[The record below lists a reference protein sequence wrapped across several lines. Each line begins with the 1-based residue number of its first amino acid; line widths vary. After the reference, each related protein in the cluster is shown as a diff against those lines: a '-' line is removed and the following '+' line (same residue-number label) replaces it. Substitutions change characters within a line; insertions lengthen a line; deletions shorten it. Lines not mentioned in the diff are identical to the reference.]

1 MLNPLHLI
9 YRFNLKTLLFSQT
22 LCAFSFQVGAEDRA
36 EIYVDPDPPSSTFS
50 PEDSLSK
57 IWVPDGFKLEL
68 VASEPMIEEPVCM
81 AWGPNGELYVAEM
94 RSYMQDIDMS
104 GELEPVSRVVKLV
117 DLNGDGRM
125 DKATTYL
132 DNLVLPRAI
141 LTLDKKVL
149 IGEPPYLWL
158 CEDTNGDGKAD
169 TKVNIYEN
177 FSKRE
182 SGNVEHKI
190 NGLQWTM
197 DNWIY
202 NTKSSSIFRYR
213 DQNIEER
220 KAVFS
225 GQWGQTVNDRGESIA
240 TKNSEPGLATIFPGK
255 YLGDLSLAN
264 KYRHLFERVRLGE
277 GYATTWPIQGTTD
290 LQGGRGL
297 GRSDDRSLQR
307 FTGACGQTVFRG
319 DRLGD
324 DMKGTYWVCEPVG
337 RMIRCSDVEYDQGM
351 ITLHNRLEKQ
361 NLEFV
366 ASTDANFRPVNSYT
380 GPDGTLYFIDMYRG
394 IIQHGNW
401 TREGSYLRE
410 EILRRGL
417 EKNVGKGRIYR
428 LVREGIA
435 PGPLP
440 NFGDSDAKELVEAL
454 GHPNGWWRD
463 EAQKL
468 LILRKEANA
477 IPLLK
482 SMVKRGESG
491 LFRAHA
497 LWTLDGMGVWD
508 QSLVQHAIS
517 DKDMEVRLA
526 ALRVAGEHLL
536 VNQASDT
543 LLDALS
549 NSLPDDDLDI
559 AVQRLLSLS
568 FYKKQAK
575 SHDVRRGHIE
585 RVTNAAG
592 KFIDKEIIAK
602 AFMVALNPVEYIPA
616 LERLSKETRF
626 QDNHPLPQHLAF
638 ACFALADQEASI
650 TALLD
655 FAAQTQSGFRSSL
668 LEGFRIGTQ
677 EGRSFS
683 RDLIRCKIK
692 PSGLT
697 RMEEAGVPEYSLAI
711 IYDLLTWPG
720 DPKFKLQ
727 KALPPLSESELVRF
741 NKGREIYQGLCAACH
756 GPEGQGVNMPEPQN
770 HIMLAPSL
778 AGSPRVNERNNRY
791 FAEIILK
798 GMTGPIDGVTYG
810 GVMAPMEAYDNEW
823 IASVMTYIRRS
834 WGNTGSPVHPNDI
847 ERVRSWN
854 KKRTTAFTLAELN
867 IPNR

>member
-1 MLNPLHLI
+1 MLNPLHPVYGFPLS
-9 YRFNLKTLLFSQT
+9 LLLFIKA
-22 LCAFSFQVGAEDRA
+22 LCVFCFQVGAEDRS
-36 EIYVDPDPPSSTFS
+36 EIDIDPDPPSSTFS
-50 PEDSLSK
+50 PEESLSK
-57 IWVPDGFKLEL
+57 IWVPDGFKIEL

-117 DLNGDGRM
+117 DLDGDGRM
-125 DKATTYL
+125 DQATTYL

-141 LTLDKKVL
+141 LTLDNKVL
-149 IGEPPYLWL
+149 IGEPPHLWL
-158 CEDTNGDGKAD
+158 CEDTNGDGTAD
-169 TKVNIYEN
+169 TKISIYEN
-177 FSKRE
+177 FSRKE

-202 NTKSSSIFRYR
+202 NTKSSVIFRYR
-213 DQNIEER
+213 DQKIEER

-255 YLGDLSLAN
+255 YLGDLSFAN
-264 KYRHLFERVRLGE
+264 KYRHLFERVKLGE
-277 GYATTWPIQGTTD
+277 GYGTTWPIQGTAD
-290 LQGGRGL
+290 MQGGG
-297 GRSDDRSLQR
+297 GWRSDDRSIQR
-307 FTGACGQTVFRG
+307 FTGACGQTIFRG

-324 DMKGTYWVCEPVG
+324 DLKGTYWVCEPVG
-337 RMIRCSDVEYDQGM
+337 RMIRCSDVEYEQGM
-351 ITLHNRLEKQ
+351 ITLHNRMEKQ
-361 NLEFV
+361 RLEFI

-401 TREGSYLRE
+401 TREGSYLRK

-428 LVREGIA
+428 LVRKGIA

-440 NFGDSDAKELVEAL
+440 KLGDSDAKELVEAL
-454 GHPNGWWRD
+454 RHPNGWWRD

-468 LILRKEANA
+468 LVLRKEVNA

-482 SMVKRGESG
+482 KMVKQAENG
-491 LFRAHA
+491 LARAHA

-508 QSLVQHAIS
+508 ESLVLHAIS

-526 ALRVAGEHLL
+526 ALRVAGERLL
-536 VNQASDT
+536 IGQASDA
-543 LLDALS
+543 LLDAMGR
-549 NSLPDDDLDI
+549 SLPDDDLDV
-559 AVQRLLSLS
+559 ASQRLLSLS
-568 FYKKQAK
+568 FYQKQAK
-575 SHDVRRGHIE
+575 AHTIRMRHIE
-585 RVTNAAG
+585 RVIHAAG
-592 KFIDKEIIAK
+592 KFLDEEITAK
-602 AFMVALNPVEYIPA
+602 AFMVALNPAEYIPA
-616 LERLSKETRF
+616 LELLSKETRF
-626 QDNHPLPQHLAF
+626 QDGHPLPQHLAF
-638 ACFALADQEASI
+638 ACFALADQEASF

-655 FAAQTQSGFRSSL
+655 FTAQTQSGFRASV

-677 EGRSFS
+677 GGRSVS
-683 RDLIRCKIK
+683 RDLIHCKSK

-697 RMEEAGVPEYSLAI
+697 MMEEAGVPEYSLAI
-711 IYDLLTWPG
+711 LYDLLTWPG

-741 NKGREIYQGLCAACH
+741 NKGREIYQGLCASCH

-770 HIMLAPSL
+770 HSMLAPAL

-798 GMTGPIDGVTYG
+798 GMTGPIDGITYG

-834 WGNTGSPVHPNDI
+834 WGNSGSPVHPNDI
-847 ERVRSWN
+847 ERVRGWN

-867 IPNR
+867 MPTR